1 MLAEAR
7 HRREKIEV
15 LSTRPRESTVQD
27 ERGYKAV
34 FTERGA
40 SRSQM
45 AAVKFLDIIPRFPS
59 KAGEAIDAMTVCHT
73 PWIRFLERI
82 MERASVSDEGLKATV
97 CVCTACTVVSLSTTS
112 LNFITPPLAW
122 TAPFDARLVS

>member
-1 MLAEAR
+1 
-7 HRREKIEV
+7 
-15 LSTRPRESTVQD
+15 
-27 ERGYKAV
+27 
-34 FTERGA
+34 
-40 SRSQM
+40 M

-59 KAGEAIDAMTVCHT
+59 KAGEANDAMTVCHT

-82 MERASVSDEGLKATV
+82 MERASVSQIPQLIKTEGLKATV